1 MHKSSNRQEIKENC
15 TALHPYFKKKPKKQQ
30 KQFLDSYFYLFVTM
44 LKSLDEGV
52 MEGPRIL
59 ASMHRSCEGFR
70 KKLKEVLDCVKEE
83 EFVCAYEKVVAAQ
96 KLIEGRRLEELQRLA
111 ESESRPMT
119 ALEKV
124 RLLHLQSLPES
135 ERSVATTIG
144 SQRAGFSLSTPFP
157 VLLEAEI
164 TTTARKG
171 TDMDEVIKDLVNPF
185 IDDLLLDVDKS
196 YRVNNQLMQLTI
208 ELRQEA
214 LRCREKVEKIEEIEK
229 QFRSEM
235 ERGEHSLKS
244 LKAELEGRNRQIDQ
258 LRSAY
263 MKEVVQIKEQFT
275 SQAWT
280 NVASSLERATGRA
293 FDCNLVCSP
302 LGLGADGRNL
312 DEMVNELSAK
322 CTVNVVS
329 QPLQQKST
337 TIQTEDRDSIIFEQV
352 ARIMKLENENV
363 ALRLQQIVLRLGLE
377 GWRAAAENRG
387 HVGPVR
393 LRPGNFIF

>member
-1 MHKSSNRQEIKENC
+1 
-15 TALHPYFKKKPKKQQ
+15 
-30 KQFLDSYFYLFVTM
+30 M
-44 LKSLDEGV
+44 LSSLDEDV
-52 MEGPRIL
+52 LEGPRIL

-70 KKLKEVLDCVKEE
+70 KKLKEVLVCVKEE

-144 SQRAGFSLSTPFP
+144 SQRAGFSISMPFP

-164 TTTARKG
+164 PIAARKG
-171 TDMDEVIKDLVNPF
+171 TDMDKVIQNLVDPF
-185 IDDLLLDVDKS
+185 INELLLDVDRS
-196 YRVNNQLMQLTI
+196 YRVNNQLMKLTI

-229 QFRSEM
+229 KFRVEM
-235 ERGEHSLKS
+235 DRRDRSLKR
-244 LKAELEGRNRQIDQ
+244 LKVELEGRNQQIDQ

-263 MKEVVQIKEQFT
+263 MKEVVQMKEQFT
-275 SQAWT
+275 SQTWT
-280 NVASSLERATGRA
+280 NVASSLERATSRA
-293 FDCNLVCSP
+293 FDSNLVCSP
-302 LGLGADGRNL
+302 IGLGADGRNL
-312 DEMVNELSAK
+312 DELVRELSAK
-322 CTVNVVS
+322 CSLSVTA
-329 QPLQQKST
+329 QQQQIPT
-337 TIQTEDRDSIIFEQV
+337 TMQSEDRDSIIFEQV

-363 ALRLQQIVLRLGLE
+363 ALRLQQIILRMGLE
-377 GWRAAAENRG
+377 GWRAAAESRG
-387 HVGPVR
+387 HAGPVR
-393 LRPGNFIF
+393 LRPGIFDF